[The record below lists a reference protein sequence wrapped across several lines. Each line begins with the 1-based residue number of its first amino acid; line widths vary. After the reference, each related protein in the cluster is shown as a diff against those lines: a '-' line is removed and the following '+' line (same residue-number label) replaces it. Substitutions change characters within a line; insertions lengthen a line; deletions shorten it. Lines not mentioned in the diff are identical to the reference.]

1 MKNKSKPYAWK
12 LLGIFW
18 FVVSVDEGYIPSV
31 SLTPLHLL
39 PPLPQIHLPPLHS
52 LKNKPVEFSIKFF
65 LYLP

>member
-31 SLTPLHLL
+31 SL

>member
-31 SLTPLHLL
+31 SL

-52 LKNKPVEFSIKFF
+52 LKNKPVE
-65 LYLP
+65 Y